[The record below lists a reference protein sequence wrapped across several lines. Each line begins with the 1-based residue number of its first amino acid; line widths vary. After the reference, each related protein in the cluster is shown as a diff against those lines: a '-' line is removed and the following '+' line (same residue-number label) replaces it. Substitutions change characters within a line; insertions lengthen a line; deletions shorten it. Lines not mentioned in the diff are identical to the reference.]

1 LTKKDEAMDTPVS
14 PFKFQRMSWM
24 LSLRDLFISPE
35 EIMGEVE
42 IQPGFRVLD
51 YGYGKGSFTFAA
63 AQRVGP
69 EGKVSALD
77 IHPQALEKVQNA
89 ALKKGLANI
98 ETIQTSCITQLAS
111 SSIDVVLF
119 YYVLHWL
126 TDPDC
131 VLGELHRILKEGG
144 ILSFRDPYM
153 KEDEI
158 LARVTSKGLFRL
170 GRRGEKTYRF
180 VRADREPGNPFLP
193 DL

>member
-1 LTKKDEAMDTPVS
+1 
-14 PFKFQRMSWM
+14 MSWM
-24 LSLRDLFISPE
+24 LTLRDLFVSPG

-42 IQPGFRVLD
+42 IRPGFRVLD
-51 YGYGKGSFTFAA
+51 YGCGTGSFTFAA

-69 EGKVSALD
+69 EGKVYALD
-77 IHPQALEKVQNA
+77 IHPLALEKVQKG
-89 ALKKGLANI
+89 ALKKGLANV
-98 ETIQTSCITQLAS
+98 ETIQTSCITQLETGS
-111 SSIDVVLF
+111 MDVILF

-158 LARVTSKGLFRL
+158 LGTVTDRGWFRL
-170 GRRGEKTYRF
+170 AGKGEKTYRF
-180 VRADREPGNPFLP
+180 SRIARE
-193 DL
+193 